1 MDTHDQFVLVV
12 FPAMQVAV
20 SICVFTVVVLW
31 CTCVLTARN
40 ERHETAEQMLEASGK
55 SEALYGRT

>member
-1 MDTHDQFVLVV
+1 VLVV

-20 SICVFTVVVLW
+20 SVCVFTVAVLW

-40 ERHETAEQMLEASGK
+40 EKLRSNEQALEAGGK
-55 SEALYGRT
+55 